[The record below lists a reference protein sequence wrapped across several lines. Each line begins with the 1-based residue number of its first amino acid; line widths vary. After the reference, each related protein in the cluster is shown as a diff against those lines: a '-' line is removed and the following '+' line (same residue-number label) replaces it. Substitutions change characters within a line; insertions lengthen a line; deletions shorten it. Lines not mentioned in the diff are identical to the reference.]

1 MAKLESRGK
10 YLAKNTLIFTLG
22 NIGSKVISF
31 FLIPLY
37 TNYLSTKQYGIV
49 DLITTIATVAVPV
62 ITLNIGEALMR
73 FGLDKDA
80 DHEQN
85 TQIGS
90 FMLLLAAIIGLVIF
104 PICGRI
110 TDVSNY
116 AGYVYFYIL
125 SLAASQIYLCD
136 LRGKE
141 MLLKYSIGSILVTF
155 LTAIFNIIFLVGM
168 HVGIEGYL
176 MAYSLAN
183 FATAIYALIAGK
195 GYRSFGFSRF
205 DKKLM
210 GQMAKYSFV
219 LIPNTFM
226 WWIMNSSDRIM
237 VTAMVGAAAN
247 GIYAISY
254 KIPSIVSTATNI
266 FNQAWSYS
274 AIREENAID
283 EVEYNNRML
292 RMLTGGGMLVG
303 IFILAIT
310 KPFLRI
316 YVAPS
321 YYEAWKYTP
330 FLVIGFVYM
339 TVGSFIATSYTVHKD
354 SFGFL
359 FSGMTGAVINIVL
372 NAILI
377 PFGKV
382 YGAAI
387 ATCVSYIA
395 VFVFR
400 YYHTKRYMNYNIH
413 TPEFIIG
420 SLLLFISSVCMFI
433 NNYVG
438 LAVQFIFFIIAM
450 VLFSRDWLPIVRK
463 VFSRLDSKS

>member
-1 MAKLESRGK
+1 MAKAEGRGK

-22 NIGSKVISF
+22 DIGSKIISF

-37 TNYLSTKQYGIV
+37 TNYLSTEQYGTV

-80 DHEQN
+80 DLEKN

-90 FMLLLAAIIGLVIF
+90 FMLLVAAIIGIIIF
-104 PICGRI
+104 PICGHI
-110 TDVSNY
+110 SGVSSY
-116 AGYVYFYIL
+116 AGYVYFYVL

-141 MLLKYSIGSILVTF
+141 LLLKYSIGSILVTF

-168 HVGIEGYL
+168 HMGIEGYL
-176 MAYSLAN
+176 IAYGIAN
-183 FATAIYALIAGK
+183 FVTALYALAAGR
-195 GYRSFGFSRF
+195 GYKAFGFSKL

-210 GQMAKYSFV
+210 RQMAKYSFV

-237 VTAMVGAAAN
+237 VTAMIGAAAN

-266 FNQAWSYS
+266 FNRAWSYS
-274 AIREENAID
+274 AIREENAVD
-283 EVEYNNRML
+283 EVEYNNLML
-292 RMLTGGGMLVG
+292 RMLTGWGMLVG
-303 IFILAIT
+303 IFILAII
-310 KPFLRI
+310 KPFLHI

-321 YYEAWKYTP
+321 YYEAWRYTP
-330 FLVIGFVYM
+330 FLVVGFVYM
-339 TVGSFIATSYTVHKD
+339 TVGSFVATSYTVHKD

-372 NAILI
+372 NAVLI
-377 PFGKV
+377 PFCKV
-382 YGAAI
+382 YGAAF

-395 VFVFR
+395 VFMFR
-400 YYHTKRYMNYNIH
+400 YFHTKKYMHYCIN
-413 TPEFIIG
+413 TPEFVIG
-420 SLLLFISSVCMFI
+420 SILLVVSSFCMFI
-433 NNYVG
+433 DNYIG
-438 LAVQFIFFIIAM
+438 FAIQSGIFVVSMFW
-450 VLFSRDWLPIVRK
+450 FSRDWLPILKK
-463 VFSRLDSKS
+463 VISKVKH

>member
-1 MAKLESRGK
+1 MAKAEGRGK

-22 NIGSKVISF
+22 DIGSKIISF

-37 TNYLSTKQYGIV
+37 TNYLSTEQYGTV

-80 DHEQN
+80 DLEKN

-90 FMLLLAAIIGLVIF
+90 FMLLVAAIIGIIIF
-104 PICGRI
+104 PICGHI
-110 TDVSNY
+110 SGVSSY
-116 AGYVYFYIL
+116 AGYVYFYVL

-141 MLLKYSIGSILVTF
+141 LLLKYSIGSILVTF

-168 HVGIEGYL
+168 HMGIEGYL
-176 MAYSLAN
+176 IAYGIAN
-183 FATAIYALIAGK
+183 FVTALYALAAGR
-195 GYRSFGFSRF
+195 GYKAFGFSKL

-210 GQMAKYSFV
+210 RQMAKYSFV

-254 KIPSIVSTATNI
+254 KILSIVSTATNI
-266 FNQAWSYS
+266 FNRAWSYS
-274 AIREENAID
+274 AIREENAVD
-283 EVEYNNRML
+283 EVEYNNLML
-292 RMLTGGGMLVG
+292 RMLTGWGMLVG
-303 IFILAIT
+303 IFILAII
-310 KPFLRI
+310 KPFLHI

-321 YYEAWKYTP
+321 YYEAWRYTP
-330 FLVIGFVYM
+330 FLVVGFVYM
-339 TVGSFIATSYTVHKD
+339 TVGSFVATSYTVHKD

-359 FSGMTGAVINIVL
+359 FSGMNGAVINIVL
-372 NAILI
+372 NAVLI
-377 PFGKV
+377 PFFKV
-382 YGAAI
+382 YGAAF

-395 VFVFR
+395 VFMFR
-400 YYHTKRYMNYNIH
+400 YFHTKKYMHYCIN
-413 TPEFIIG
+413 TPEFVIG
-420 SLLLFISSVCMFI
+420 SILLVVSSFCMFI
-433 NNYVG
+433 DNYIG
-438 LAVQFIFFIIAM
+438 FAIQSGIFVVSMFW
-450 VLFSRDWLPIVRK
+450 FSRDWLPILKK
-463 VFSRLDSKS
+463 VISKVKH

>member
-1 MAKLESRGK
+1 MAKAEGRGK

-22 NIGSKVISF
+22 DIGSKIISF
-31 FLIPLY
+31 FLIPVY
-37 TNYLSTKQYGIV
+37 TNYLSTEQYGTV

-80 DHEQN
+80 DLEKN

-90 FMLLLAAIIGLVIF
+90 FTLLVAAIIGIIIF
-104 PICGRI
+104 PICGHI
-110 TDVSNY
+110 SGVSSY
-116 AGYVYFYIL
+116 AGYVYFYVL

-141 MLLKYSIGSILVTF
+141 LLLKYSIGCILVTF

-168 HVGIEGYL
+168 HMGIEGYL
-176 MAYSLAN
+176 IAYGIAN
-183 FATAIYALIAGK
+183 FVTALYALAAGR
-195 GYRSFGFSRF
+195 GYKAFGFSKL

-266 FNQAWSYS
+266 FNRAWSYS
-274 AIREENAID
+274 AIREENAVD
-283 EVEYNNRML
+283 EVEYNNLML
-292 RMLTGGGMLVG
+292 RMLTGWGMLVG
-303 IFILAIT
+303 IFILAII
-310 KPFLRI
+310 KPFLHI

-321 YYEAWKYTP
+321 YYEAWRYTP
-330 FLVIGFVYM
+330 FLVVGFVYM
-339 TVGSFIATSYTVHKD
+339 TVGSFVATSYTMHKD

-359 FSGMTGAVINIVL
+359 FSGVTGAVINIVL
-372 NAILI
+372 NAVLI
-377 PFGKV
+377 PFCKV
-382 YGAAI
+382 YGAAF

-395 VFVFR
+395 VFMFR
-400 YYHTKRYMNYNIH
+400 YFHTKKYMHYCIN
-413 TPEFIIG
+413 TPEFVIG
-420 SLLLFISSVCMFI
+420 STLLVVSSFCMFI
-433 NNYVG
+433 DNYIG
-438 LAVQFIFFIIAM
+438 FAIQSGIFAVSMFW
-450 VLFSRDWLPIVRK
+450 FSRDWLPILKK
-463 VFSRLDSKS
+463 VISKVKH

>member
-1 MAKLESRGK
+1 MAKSESRGK

-22 NIGSKVISF
+22 DIGSKIISF

-37 TNYLSTKQYGIV
+37 TNHLSTRQYGTA

-80 DHEQN
+80 DHEKN

-90 FMLLLAAIIGLVIF
+90 FMLLVATIIGLVIF

-110 TDVSNY
+110 TDVSSY

-155 LTAIFNIIFLVGM
+155 LTAIFNIVFLVGM
-168 HVGIEGYL
+168 HMGIEGYL
-176 MAYSLAN
+176 MAYGIAN

-195 GYRSFGFSRF
+195 GYRAFGFSRL
-205 DKKLM
+205 DKRLM
-210 GQMAKYSFV
+210 RQMAKYSFV
-219 LIPNTFM
+219 LIPNAFM

-266 FNQAWSYS
+266 FNRAWSYS
-274 AIREENAID
+274 AIREENAVD
-283 EVEYNNRML
+283 EVEYNNQML
-292 RMLTGGGMLVG
+292 RMLTGLVMLVG

-330 FLVIGFVYM
+330 FLVVGFVYM
-339 TVGSFIATSYTVHKD
+339 TVGSFVATSYTVHKD

-359 FSGMTGAVINIVL
+359 FSGMTGAGINIVL

-377 PFGKV
+377 PFWKV
-382 YGAAI
+382 YGSAF

-395 VFVFR
+395 AFVFR
-400 YYHTKRYMNYNIH
+400 YYHTKKYMDYNIH
-413 TPEFIIG
+413 TLEFIVG
-420 SLLLFISSVCMFI
+420 SILLVVSSFCMFI

-438 LAVQFIFFIIAM
+438 LAFQFGIFIIEM
-450 VLFSRDWLPIVRK
+450 CLFSRDWFPIVRK
-463 VFSRLDSKS
+463 IFSRTKSKS

>member
-1 MAKLESRGK
+1 MAKAEGRGR

-22 NIGSKVISF
+22 DIGSKIISF

-37 TNYLSTKQYGIV
+37 TNYLSTEQYGTV

-80 DHEQN
+80 DLEKN

-90 FMLLLAAIIGLVIF
+90 FMLLVAAIIGIIIF
-104 PICGRI
+104 PVCGHI
-110 TDVSNY
+110 TNVSSY
-116 AGYVYFYIL
+116 AGYVYFYVL

-141 MLLKYSIGSILVTF
+141 LLLKYSIGSILVTF

-168 HVGIEGYL
+168 HMGIEGYL
-176 MAYSLAN
+176 MAYGIAN
-183 FATAIYALIAGK
+183 FVTALYALIAGK
-195 GYRSFGFSRF
+195 GYKAFGFSKL

-210 GQMAKYSFV
+210 SQMAKYSFV

-266 FNQAWSYS
+266 FNRAWSYS
-274 AIREENAID
+274 AIREENAVD
-283 EVEYNNRML
+283 EVEYNNQML
-292 RMLTGGGMLVG
+292 RMLTGWGMLVG
-303 IFILAIT
+303 IFILAII

-339 TVGSFIATSYTVHKD
+339 TVGSFVATSYTVHKD

-359 FSGMTGAVINIVL
+359 FSGMTGAVINIAL
-372 NAILI
+372 NAVLI
-377 PFGKV
+377 PFWKV
-382 YGAAI
+382 YGAAF

-400 YYHTKRYMNYNIH
+400 YYHTKKYMNYNIH

-420 SLLLFISSVCMFI
+420 SGLLIVSSFCMFI
-433 NNYVG
+433 DNYVG
-438 LAVQFIFFIIAM
+438 LAIQFGIFIISM
-450 VLFSRDWLPIVRK
+450 FLFSRDWLPIVRK
-463 VFSRLDSKS
+463 ILSKIKAK

>member
-1 MAKLESRGK
+1 MAKAEGRGK

-22 NIGSKVISF
+22 DIGSKIISF

-37 TNYLSTKQYGIV
+37 TNYLSTEQYGTV

-80 DHEQN
+80 DLEKN

-90 FMLLLAAIIGLVIF
+90 FMLLVAAIIGIIIF
-104 PICGRI
+104 PICGHI
-110 TDVSNY
+110 SGVSSY
-116 AGYVYFYIL
+116 AGYVYFYVL
-125 SLAASQIYLCD
+125 SLAASQIYLFD

-141 MLLKYSIGSILVTF
+141 LLLKYSIGSILVTF

-168 HVGIEGYL
+168 HMGIEGYL
-176 MAYSLAN
+176 IAYGIAN
-183 FATAIYALIAGK
+183 FVTALYALAAGR
-195 GYRSFGFSRF
+195 GYKAFGFSKL

-210 GQMAKYSFV
+210 RQMAKYSFV

-266 FNQAWSYS
+266 FNRAWSYS
-274 AIREENAID
+274 AIREENAVD
-283 EVEYNNRML
+283 EVEYNNLML
-292 RMLTGGGMLVG
+292 RMLTGWGMLVG
-303 IFILAIT
+303 IFILAII
-310 KPFLRI
+310 KPFLHI

-321 YYEAWKYTP
+321 YYEAWRYTP
-330 FLVIGFVYM
+330 FLVVGFVYM
-339 TVGSFIATSYTVHKD
+339 TVGSFVATSYTVHKD

-372 NAILI
+372 NAVLI
-377 PFGKV
+377 PFCKV
-382 YGAAI
+382 YGAAF

-395 VFVFR
+395 VFMFR
-400 YYHTKRYMNYNIH
+400 YFHTKKYMHYCIN
-413 TPEFIIG
+413 TPEFVIG
-420 SLLLFISSVCMFI
+420 SILLVVSSFCMFI
-433 NNYVG
+433 DNYIG
-438 LAVQFIFFIIAM
+438 FAIQSGIFVVSMFW
-450 VLFSRDWLPIVRK
+450 FSRDWLPILKK
-463 VFSRLDSKS
+463 VISKVKH

>member
-1 MAKLESRGK
+1 MAKAEAEGRGK

-22 NIGSKVISF
+22 DIGSKIISF

-37 TNYLSTKQYGIV
+37 TNYLSTEQYGTV

-62 ITLNIGEALMR
+62 ITLNIGETLMR

-80 DHEQN
+80 DLEKN

-90 FMLLLAAIIGLVIF
+90 FMLLVAAIIGIIIF
-104 PICGRI
+104 PICGHI
-110 TDVSNY
+110 SGVSSY
-116 AGYVYFYIL
+116 AGYVYFYVL

-136 LRGKE
+136 LRGKKL
-141 MLLKYSIGSILVTF
+141 LLKYSIGSILVTF

-168 HVGIEGYL
+168 HMGIEGYL
-176 MAYSLAN
+176 IAYGIAN
-183 FATAIYALIAGK
+183 FVTALYALAAGR
-195 GYRSFGFSRF
+195 GYKAFGFSKL

-210 GQMAKYSFV
+210 RQMAKYSFV

-266 FNQAWSYS
+266 FNRAWSYS
-274 AIREENAID
+274 AIREENAVD
-283 EVEYNNRML
+283 EVEYNNLML
-292 RMLTGGGMLVG
+292 RMLTGWGMLVG
-303 IFILAIT
+303 IFILAII
-310 KPFLRI
+310 KPFLHI

-321 YYEAWKYTP
+321 YYEAWRYTP
-330 FLVIGFVYM
+330 FLVVGFVYM
-339 TVGSFIATSYTVHKD
+339 TVGSFVATSYTVHKD

-372 NAILI
+372 NAVLI
-377 PFGKV
+377 PFFKV
-382 YGAAI
+382 YGAAF

-395 VFVFR
+395 VFMFR
-400 YYHTKRYMNYNIH
+400 YFHTKKYMHYCIN
-413 TPEFIIG
+413 TPEFVIG
-420 SLLLFISSVCMFI
+420 SILLVVSSFCMFI
-433 NNYVG
+433 DNYIG
-438 LAVQFIFFIIAM
+438 FAIQSGIFVVSMFW
-450 VLFSRDWLPIVRK
+450 FSRDWLPILKK
-463 VFSRLDSKS
+463 VISKVKH

>member
-1 MAKLESRGK
+1 MAKAEGRGK

-22 NIGSKVISF
+22 DIGSKIISF

-37 TNYLSTKQYGIV
+37 TNYLSTEQYGTV

-80 DHEQN
+80 DLEKN

-90 FMLLLAAIIGLVIF
+90 FMLLVAAIIGIIIF
-104 PICGRI
+104 PICGHI
-110 TDVSNY
+110 SGVSSY
-116 AGYVYFYIL
+116 AGYVYFYVL

-141 MLLKYSIGSILVTF
+141 LLLKYSIGSILVTF

-168 HVGIEGYL
+168 HMGIEGYL
-176 MAYSLAN
+176 IAYGIAN
-183 FATAIYALIAGK
+183 FVTALYALAAGR
-195 GYRSFGFSRF
+195 GYPAFGFSKL

-210 GQMAKYSFV
+210 RQMAKYSFV

-266 FNQAWSYS
+266 FNRAWSYS
-274 AIREENAID
+274 AIREENAVD
-283 EVEYNNRML
+283 EVEYNNLML
-292 RMLTGGGMLVG
+292 RMLTGWGMLVG
-303 IFILAIT
+303 IFILAII
-310 KPFLRI
+310 KPFLHI

-321 YYEAWKYTP
+321 YYEAWRYTP
-330 FLVIGFVYM
+330 FLVVGFVYM
-339 TVGSFIATSYTVHKD
+339 TVGSFVATSYTVHKD

-372 NAILI
+372 NAVLI
-377 PFGKV
+377 PFCKV
-382 YGAAI
+382 YGAAF

-395 VFVFR
+395 VFMFR
-400 YYHTKRYMNYNIH
+400 YFHTKKYMHYCIN
-413 TPEFIIG
+413 TPEFVIG
-420 SLLLFISSVCMFI
+420 SILLVVSSFCMFI
-433 NNYVG
+433 DNYIG
-438 LAVQFIFFIIAM
+438 FAIQSGIFVVSMFW
-450 VLFSRDWLPIVRK
+450 FSRDWLPILKK
-463 VFSRLDSKS
+463 VISKVKH

>member
-1 MAKLESRGK
+1 MAKAEGRGK

-22 NIGSKVISF
+22 DIGSKIISF

-37 TNYLSTKQYGIV
+37 TNYLSTEQYGTV

-80 DHEQN
+80 DLEKN

-90 FMLLLAAIIGLVIF
+90 FMLLVAAIIGIIIF
-104 PICGRI
+104 PICGHI
-110 TDVSNY
+110 SGVSSY
-116 AGYVYFYIL
+116 AGYVYFYVL

-141 MLLKYSIGSILVTF
+141 LLLKYSIGSILVTF

-168 HVGIEGYL
+168 HMGIEGYL
-176 MAYSLAN
+176 IAYGIAN
-183 FATAIYALIAGK
+183 FVTALYALAAGR
-195 GYRSFGFSRF
+195 GYKAFGFSKL

-210 GQMAKYSFV
+210 RQMAKYSFV

-266 FNQAWSYS
+266 FNRAWSYS
-274 AIREENAID
+274 AIREENAVD
-283 EVEYNNRML
+283 EVEYNNLML
-292 RMLTGGGMLVG
+292 RMLTGWGMLVG
-303 IFILAIT
+303 FFILAII
-310 KPFLRI
+310 KPFLHI

-321 YYEAWKYTP
+321 YYEAWRYTP
-330 FLVIGFVYM
+330 FLVVGFVYM
-339 TVGSFIATSYTVHKD
+339 TVGSFVATSYTVHKD

-372 NAILI
+372 NAVLI
-377 PFGKV
+377 PFCKV
-382 YGAAI
+382 YGAAF

-395 VFVFR
+395 VFMFR
-400 YYHTKRYMNYNIH
+400 YFHTKKYMHYCIN
-413 TPEFIIG
+413 TPEFVIG
-420 SLLLFISSVCMFI
+420 SILLVVSSFCMFI
-433 NNYVG
+433 DNYIG
-438 LAVQFIFFIIAM
+438 FAIQSGIFVVSMFW
-450 VLFSRDWLPIVRK
+450 FSRDWLPILKK
-463 VFSRLDSKS
+463 VISKVKH

>member
-1 MAKLESRGK
+1 MAKAEGRGK

-22 NIGSKVISF
+22 DIGSKIISF

-37 TNYLSTKQYGIV
+37 TNYLSTEQYGTV

-80 DHEQN
+80 DLEKN

-90 FMLLLAAIIGLVIF
+90 FMLLVAAIIGIIIF
-104 PICGRI
+104 PICGHI
-110 TDVSNY
+110 SGVSSY
-116 AGYVYFYIL
+116 AGYVYFYVL

-141 MLLKYSIGSILVTF
+141 LLLKYSIGSILVTF

-168 HVGIEGYL
+168 HMGIEGYL
-176 MAYSLAN
+176 IAYGIAN
-183 FATAIYALIAGK
+183 FVTALYALAAGR
-195 GYRSFGFSRF
+195 GYKAFGFSKL

-210 GQMAKYSFV
+210 RQMAKYSFV

-266 FNQAWSYS
+266 FNRAWSYS
-274 AIREENAID
+274 AIREENAVD
-283 EVEYNNRML
+283 EVEYNNLML
-292 RMLTGGGMLVG
+292 RMLTGWGMLVG
-303 IFILAIT
+303 IFILAII
-310 KPFLRI
+310 KPFLHI

-321 YYEAWKYTP
+321 YYEAWRYTP
-330 FLVIGFVYM
+330 FLVVGFVYM
-339 TVGSFIATSYTVHKD
+339 TVGSFVATSYTVHKD

-372 NAILI
+372 NAVLI
-377 PFGKV
+377 PFCKV
-382 YGAAI
+382 YGAAF

-395 VFVFR
+395 VFMFR
-400 YYHTKRYMNYNIH
+400 YFHTKKYMHYCIN
-413 TPEFIIG
+413 TPEFVIG
-420 SLLLFISSVCMFI
+420 SILLVVSSFCMFI
-433 NNYVG
+433 DNYIG
-438 LAVQFIFFIIAM
+438 FAIQSGIFVVSMFW
-450 VLFSRDWLPIVRK
+450 FSRDWLPILKK
-463 VFSRLDSKS
+463 VISKVKH